1 MPIQQH
7 CGAILLFKPCT
18 VLTCVLPH
26 VRFAAAGLPDA
37 ATYRDVCV
45 ALRQE
50 HDKEVAIS
58 QQLQVRLQNIL

>member
-1 MPIQQH
+1 VHHLQL
-7 CGAILLFKPCT
+7 C
-18 VLTCVLPH
+18 
-26 VRFAAAGLPDA
+26 AALCAVAVAGLPDA
-37 ATYRDVCV
+37 ATYHDVCV